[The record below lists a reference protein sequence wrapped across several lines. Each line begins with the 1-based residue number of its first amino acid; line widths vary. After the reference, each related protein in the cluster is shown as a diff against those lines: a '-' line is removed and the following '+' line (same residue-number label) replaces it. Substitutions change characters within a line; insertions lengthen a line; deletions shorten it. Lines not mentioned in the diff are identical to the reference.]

1 MTWLQ
6 SSLRSTPLERVS
18 VPFGRTSSNSM
29 GGGLS
34 TARTRNTARIA
45 LANMTDC
52 MHPKSGF
59 TVVRP
64 LVRALALLAVFE
76 PHERW
81 LSNGQLAQRTGL
93 PPSTVTRIAQT
104 LTQLGYLL
112 HDAEERKYR
121 LSAAVLGLGYAAI
134 AHSAIQGL
142 AGEHMA
148 AFAAEHKVHVCL
160 ATRDR
165 LELAVLECRRSLESP
180 LALPLYVG
188 MRVGIAFS
196 PMGWSLLAALPE
208 LERAYLLKNV
218 EQRMSKDWSRTRRR
232 VSEGIAQVG
241 EKGYCTAIGEWEPDL
256 GIVATPV
263 LLEGASPFVLAC
275 IGASQVM
282 TRARVE
288 RALGPRL
295 VAMGRA
301 LQNEFTAIS
310 HVDD

>member
-81 LSNGQLAQRTGL
+81 LSNGQLAQPPGL

-112 HDAEERKYR
+112 P
-121 LSAAVLGLGYAAI
+121 
-134 AHSAIQGL
+134 
-142 AGEHMA
+142 AG
-148 AFAAEHKVHVCL
+148 
-160 ATRDR
+160 
-165 LELAVLECRRSLESP
+165 
-180 LALPLYVG
+180 
-188 MRVGIAFS
+188 
-196 PMGWSLLAALPE
+196 
-208 LERAYLLKNV
+208 
-218 EQRMSKDWSRTRRR
+218 
-232 VSEGIAQVG
+232 
-241 EKGYCTAIGEWEPDL
+241 IG
-256 GIVATPV
+256 
-263 LLEGASPFVLAC
+263 
-275 IGASQVM
+275 
-282 TRARVE
+282 
-288 RALGPRL
+288 
-295 VAMGRA
+295 
-301 LQNEFTAIS
+301 S
-310 HVDD
+310 HA